1 MSALPPESGHGSAR
15 SRHLIYLNERVARPL
30 FVELNEKLAA
40 CKNIHGMLE
49 GPLAHGQRQR
59 SAANNLARRWA
70 EGIGL
75 AAAVGLAYFLA
86 AFLSYGLSLASE
98 GLAVFWPASGV
109 SSGFLIA
116 LGSRARWPVV
126 SGVIVAVV
134 ADHLIM
140 ADPLRVGIA
149 FALSDAAE
157 TLIIAGL
164 IERYFGAEFSLDR
177 LRHVLGMLAA
187 AVIGTCVSGIG
198 GVVASVLLQPPTVP
212 ILTIWQHW
220 VASNTIGFI
229 AVAPLLIGLAAA
241 LRQRPRSNELVE
253 GVVALTMLAGM
264 TGVIISLSQERWETV
279 VPIAWLS
286 PMLFWL
292 AARCRPVFAA
302 AAAFIVSVTVVCTT
316 VFGIGHFGDPS
327 LSIDDRI
334 LGAQASILVVAL
346 SAYVL
351 AALFAERRE
360 SEARLTSSNMMLE
373 RERSNKLMNLEA
385 MAGSISHEIKQPLTG
400 ITLNGSALL
409 RYLEDTPPKL
419 EKAHSAAEKVI
430 AGGHRISQILDDIR
444 NLFGKSERAPGPV
457 NLNDLALEALHALGG
472 ELKAHKIVTRTHLK
486 PELPPLMGHSGQLQ
500 QVIINLIQNAIDA
513 MDSVDSDR
521 RVLQVSTEHNGGD
534 AISITIEDTGPGIDP
549 KRSDD
554 LFDAF
559 FTTKPHGM
567 GLGLAICRM
576 IVERHDGKLS
586 VSSADPHGAIFR
598 IKFPQ
603 MKQPH

>member
-1 MSALPPESGHGSAR
+1 
-15 SRHLIYLNERVARPL
+15 
-30 FVELNEKLAA
+30 
-40 CKNIHGMLE
+40 MLE
-49 GPLAHGQRQR
+49 GPLTLGQRQR
-59 SAANNLARRWA
+59 TVAGDFNRRWA
-70 EGIGL
+70 ASIGL
-75 AAAVGLAYFLA
+75 AAAVGLTYFLTA
-86 AFLSYGLSLASE
+86 LLSYGLSLQSE

-109 SSGFLIA
+109 SSGILIA

-164 IERYFGAEFSLDR
+164 VERYFGAEFSLDR
-177 LRHVLGMLAA
+177 LRHVLGILAA

-198 GVVASVLLQPPTVP
+198 GVAASVLLRPPTVP
-212 ILTIWQHW
+212 ILTIWHHW

-229 AVAPLLIGLAAA
+229 AVAPLLIGLAGA
-241 LRQRPRSNELVE
+241 LHQQSRSGELVE
-253 GVVALTMLAGM
+253 GAAVLTTLAMM
-264 TGVIISLSQERWETV
+264 TGVIISLSPQRWETV

-292 AARCRPVFAA
+292 AARCRAVFAA
-302 AAAFIVSVTVVCTT
+302 AGAFIISVTIVCTT

-327 LSIDDRI
+327 LTIEDRI
-334 LGAQASILVVAL
+334 LGAQASILIVAL

-360 SEARLTSSNMMLE
+360 SEARLASSNMMLE

-385 MAGSISHEIKQPLTG
+385 MAASISHEVRQPLTG
-400 ITLNGSALL
+400 ITLSGSALL
-409 RYLEDTPPKL
+409 RYLGDAPPKL
-419 EKAHSAAEKVI
+419 EKARSAAEKVI

-444 NLFGKSERAPGPV
+444 NLFGTTESVSGPV
-457 NLNDLALEALHALGG
+457 NMNDLALEALRTLDG
-472 ELKAHKIVTRTHLK
+472 ELKNHNIVTRAHLK
-486 PELPPLMGHSGQLQ
+486 PELPPVVGHSGQLQ
-500 QVIINLIQNAIDA
+500 QVIVNLIQNAIDA
-513 MDSVDSDR
+513 MDSVESDR
-521 RVLQVSTEHNGGD
+521 RVLQLRTEHNGGD

-549 KRSDD
+549 KKSDD

-576 IVERHDGKLS
+576 ILERHDGELS
-586 VSSADPHGAIFR
+586 VTSANPHGAVFR
-598 IKFPQ
+598 IKLPQ
-603 MKQPH
+603 MRLPH

>member
-1 MSALPPESGHGSAR
+1 
-15 SRHLIYLNERVARPL
+15 
-30 FVELNEKLAA
+30 
-40 CKNIHGMLE
+40 MLE
-49 GPLAHGQRQR
+49 GPLAPGQRQR
-59 SAANNLARRWA
+59 TVANNLTRRFA
-70 EGIGL
+70 GSIGL
-75 AAAVGLAYFLA
+75 TVAVGLAYFLA
-86 AFLSYGLSLASE
+86 AWLSYNLSLTSE

-109 SSGFLIA
+109 SSGLLIA
-116 LGSRARWPVV
+116 LGPRARWPVV
-126 SGVIVAVV
+126 SGVMAAVV

-149 FALSDAAE
+149 FALSDVAE

-164 IERYFGAEFSLDR
+164 IEHYFGADFSLDR

-198 GVVASVLLQPPTVP
+198 GVVASVLLRPPTVP

-241 LRQRPRSNELVE
+241 FRQRPRSSELVE
-253 GVVALTMLAGM
+253 GAVALATLAGM
-264 TGVIISLSQERWETV
+264 TGVIISLSPEHWETV
-279 VPIAWLS
+279 VPVAWLS
-286 PMLFWL
+286 PMLLWL

-302 AAAFIVSVTVVCTT
+302 AGAFMVSITIVCTT
-316 VFGIGHFGDPS
+316 VFGIGHFGDPN

-360 SEARLTSSNMMLE
+360 SVARLASSNTMLE

-385 MAGSISHEIKQPLTG
+385 MAASISHEVKQPLTG
-400 ITLNGSALL
+400 ITLNASALL
-409 RYLEDTPPKL
+409 RYLGDTPPKL
-419 EKAHSAAEKVI
+419 EKARSAAEKVI
-430 AGGHRISQILDDIR
+430 AGGERIGQLLDDIR
-444 NLFGKSERAPGPV
+444 NLFGTTERAQGPV
-457 NLNDLALEALHALGG
+457 DVNGLALSALGALDG
-472 ELKAHKIVTRTHLK
+472 ELKKHNIVTRTHLK
-486 PELPPLMGHSGQLQ
+486 PELPSVIGHSGQLQ
-500 QVIINLIQNAIDA
+500 QVIVNLIQNAIDA
-513 MDSVDSDR
+513 MDTVNSDR
-521 RVLQVSTEHNGGD
+521 RVLQVTTEHDGGE
-534 AISITIEDTGPGIDP
+534 AISITVEDTGPGIDP
-549 KRSDD
+549 KKSDHI
-554 LFDAF
+554 FDTF

-586 VSSADPHGAIFR
+586 VSSADRHGAIFR
-598 IKFPQ
+598 IKLPQ
-603 MKQPH
+603 MKLPH

>member
-1 MSALPPESGHGSAR
+1 LF
-15 SRHLIYLNERVARPL
+15 V

-40 CKNIHGMLE
+40 CENIYSMLE
-49 GPLAHGQRQR
+49 GPLTHGQRQR
-59 SAANNLARRWA
+59 TVAGDLYRRWA
-70 EGIGL
+70 SSIGL
-75 AAAVGLAYFLA
+75 AAAVALIYFLA
-86 AFLSYGLSLASE
+86 AFLSYDLSLASE
-98 GLAVFWPASGV
+98 GLAVFWPASGI
-109 SSGFLIA
+109 SSGLLIA
-116 LGSRARWPVV
+116 LGPRARWSVV
-126 SGVIVAVV
+126 SGVIAAVV
-134 ADHLIM
+134 ANHLIM

-157 TLIIAGL
+157 TLVIAGL

-198 GVVASVLLQPPTVP
+198 GVAASVLLQPPTVS
-212 ILTIWQHW
+212 ILTIWHHW

-241 LRQRPRSNELVE
+241 LRQRPWSSELIE
-253 GVVALTMLAGM
+253 GLAALTALAGM
-264 TGVIISLSQERWETV
+264 TAVIISLSQERWETV

-286 PMLFWL
+286 PMLLWL
-292 AARCRPVFAA
+292 AARCRTVFAA
-302 AAAFIVSVTVVCTT
+302 AGAFIVSITIVCTT
-316 VFGIGHFGDPS
+316 VFGIGHFGDLS
-327 LSIDDRI
+327 LPIEDRI

-351 AALFAERRE
+351 AALFAERRQ

-385 MAGSISHEIKQPLTG
+385 MAASISHEVRQPLTG
-400 ITLNGSALL
+400 MTLNGTALL
-409 RYLEDTPPKL
+409 RYLGDTPPKL
-419 EKAHSAAEKVI
+419 EKARSAAEKVI

-444 NLFGKSERAPGPV
+444 NLFGATERKPGPV
-457 NLNDLALEALHALGG
+457 DMNDLALGALRASDG
-472 ELKAHKIVTRTHLK
+472 ELKNHNIVTRTHLK
-486 PELPPLMGHSGQLQ
+486 PELPPVTGHSGQLQ
-500 QVIINLIQNAIDA
+500 QVIVNLIQNAIDA

-521 RVLQVSTEHNGGD
+521 RVLQVSTKHDGGD

-549 KRSDD
+549 KKADD
-554 LFDAF
+554 MFGAF

-576 IVERHDGKLS
+576 IVERHDGELS

-598 IKFPQ
+598 IKLPQ
-603 MKQPH
+603 MKPPL

>member
-1 MSALPPESGHGSAR
+1 
-15 SRHLIYLNERVARPL
+15 
-30 FVELNEKLAA
+30 
-40 CKNIHGMLE
+40 MLE

-59 SAANNLARRWA
+59 TVVGDLTWRGAD
-70 EGIGL
+70 GIGL

-86 AFLSYGLSLASE
+86 AWVSYRLSLQSE

-109 SSGFLIA
+109 SSGLLIA
-116 LGSRARWPVV
+116 LGPRARWPVV
-126 SGVIVAVV
+126 SGVMAAVV
-134 ADHLIM
+134 ADHLSM
-140 ADPLRVGIA
+140 ADPIQVGLA

-164 IERYFGAEFSLDR
+164 IERYFGAEFSLHR

-198 GVVASVLLQPPTVP
+198 GVVASVLLRPPTVP
-212 ILTIWQHW
+212 IPTIWEHW

-241 LRQRPRSNELVE
+241 LRQRPQGSELVE
-253 GVVALTMLAGM
+253 GAAALTTLAVM

-286 PMLFWL
+286 PMLLWL
-292 AARCRPVFAA
+292 AARCRPIFAA
-302 AAAFIVSVTVVCTT
+302 AGAFIVSITIVCTT

-360 SEARLTSSNMMLE
+360 SEARLTSSNMMLA

-385 MAGSISHEIKQPLTG
+385 MAASISHEVKQPLTG
-400 ITLNGSALL
+400 MILNGSALL
-409 RYLEDTPPKL
+409 RYLGDTPPKL
-419 EKAHSAAEKVI
+419 EKARSAAEKVI
-430 AGGHRISQILDDIR
+430 AAGHRISQILDDIR
-444 NLFGKSERAPGPV
+444 TLFGRTERKPGQV
-457 NLNDLALEALHALGG
+457 NMNDLALGALRVLDG
-472 ELKAHKIVTRTHLK
+472 ELKNHHIVTRTHLK
-486 PELPPLMGHSGQLQ
+486 PELPPIMGHSGQLQ

-513 MDSVDSDR
+513 MDLVDSDG
-521 RVLQVSTEHNGGD
+521 RVLQVRTEDNGGD

-549 KRSDD
+549 KKSDD
-554 LFDAF
+554 MFGAF

-576 IVERHDGKLS
+576 IVERHDGGLS

-598 IKFPQ
+598 IKLPQ
-603 MKQPH
+603 M

>member
-1 MSALPPESGHGSAR
+1 
-15 SRHLIYLNERVARPL
+15 
-30 FVELNEKLAA
+30 
-40 CKNIHGMLE
+40 MLE

-59 SAANNLARRWA
+59 TAAGNLTRRWA
-70 EGIGL
+70 GSIGL
-75 AAAVGLAYFLA
+75 AVAVGLVYFLA
-86 AFLSYGLSLASE
+86 AWLSYGLSLQSE

-109 SSGFLIA
+109 SSGLLIA

-126 SGVIVAVV
+126 SGVIAAVV
-134 ADHLIM
+134 TDHLIM
-140 ADPLRVGIA
+140 ADPLRVGIV

-164 IERYFGAEFSLDR
+164 IERYFGAEFTLDR

-198 GVVASVLLQPPTVP
+198 GVIASVLLQPPTVP
-212 ILTIWQHW
+212 ILTIWHHW
-220 VASNTIGFI
+220 VTSNTIGFI

-241 LRQRPRSNELVE
+241 LRQRPRSGELVE
-253 GVVALTMLAGM
+253 GSAALTALAGM

-279 VPIAWLS
+279 LPIAWLF
-286 PMLFWL
+286 PMLLWL

-302 AAAFIVSVTVVCTT
+302 AGAFIVSITIVYTT
-316 VFGIGHFGDPS
+316 VFGIGHFGDPG
-327 LSIDDRI
+327 LLIYDRI

-360 SEARLTSSNMMLE
+360 SEARLASSNTLLE

-385 MAGSISHEIKQPLTG
+385 MAASISHEVKQPLTG
-400 ITLNGSALL
+400 ITLHAGALL
-409 RYLEDTPPKL
+409 RYLGDTPPKL
-419 EKAHSAAEKVI
+419 EKVRSAAQKVI
-430 AGGHRISQILDDIR
+430 AAGDRIGQILDDVR
-444 NLFGKSERAPGPV
+444 NLFGKTERTPGAV
-457 NLNDLALEALHALGG
+457 NMNDLALGALRALDR
-472 ELKAHKIVTRTHLK
+472 EFKNHNIVTRAHLK
-486 PELPPLMGHSGQLQ
+486 PELPAVMGHSGQLQ
-500 QVIINLIQNAIDA
+500 QVIVNLMQNAIDA

-521 RVLQVSTEHNGGD
+521 RVLQVRTEHDGGE
-534 AISITIEDTGPGIDP
+534 AICITVEDTGPGIDP
-549 KRSDD
+549 KRSGDI
-554 LFDAF
+554 FDAF

-586 VSSADPHGAIFR
+586 VSSADPHGAIFL
-598 IKFPQ
+598 IKLPQ
-603 MKQPH
+603 IKLPH

>member
-1 MSALPPESGHGSAR
+1 
-15 SRHLIYLNERVARPL
+15 
-30 FVELNEKLAA
+30 
-40 CKNIHGMLE
+40 MLE
-49 GPLAHGQRQR
+49 GPLTHSQRQQAVA
-59 SAANNLARRWA
+59 SNTRRWA
-70 EGIGL
+70 GSIGL
-75 AAAVGLAYFLA
+75 AAAVSLTYFLA
-86 AFLSYGLSLASE
+86 ALLSYDLALTSE
-98 GLAVFWPASGV
+98 GLAVFWPASGI
-109 SSGFLIA
+109 SSGLLIA
-116 LGSRARWPVV
+116 LGPRARWPVV

-140 ADPLRVGIA
+140 GDPIRVGIA

-187 AVIGTCVSGIG
+187 AVIGTCVSGVG
-198 GVVASVLLQPPTVP
+198 GVMASVLLQPPTVP
-212 ILTIWQHW
+212 ILTIWHHW
-220 VASNTIGFI
+220 VTSNTIGFI

-241 LRQRPRSNELVE
+241 SRQWPRSREFVE
-253 GVVALTMLAGM
+253 GLAVLAMLAGM
-264 TGVIISLSQERWETV
+264 TAVIISLSQERWETV

-286 PMLFWL
+286 PMLLWL

-302 AAAFIVSVTVVCTT
+302 AGAFIVSVTIVCTT
-316 VFGIGHFGDPS
+316 VFSIGHFGDPS

-351 AALFAERRE
+351 AALFAERRD

-400 ITLNGSALL
+400 ITLSGSALA

-419 EKAHSAAEKVI
+419 EKARSAAENMI
-430 AGGHRISQILDDIR
+430 AGGHRVGQILDDIR
-444 NLFGKSERAPGPV
+444 DLFGKSERAPGPV
-457 NLNDLALEALHALGG
+457 NMNDLALEALRALDGG
-472 ELKAHKIVTRTHLK
+472 LKNHNIVTRTHLK
-486 PELPPLMGHSGQLQ
+486 PELPPIMGHSGQLQ
-500 QVIINLIQNAIDA
+500 QVIVNLIQNAIDA
-513 MDSVDSDR
+513 MNSVDDDR
-521 RVLQVSTEHNGGD
+521 RVLQVRTQHSGGD
-534 AISITIEDTGPGIDP
+534 AISITVEDTGPGIDP
-549 KRSDD
+549 KKSDEM
-554 LFDAF
+554 FGAF

-586 VSSADPHGAIFR
+586 VTSANQHGAAFR
-598 IKFPQ
+598 ITLPQ
-603 MKQPH
+603 MKLPH

>member
-1 MSALPPESGHGSAR
+1 
-15 SRHLIYLNERVARPL
+15 
-30 FVELNEKLAA
+30 
-40 CKNIHGMLE
+40 MLE
-49 GPLAHGQRQR
+49 GPLVHGQRQR
-59 SAANNLARRWA
+59 SVAGDLTRRWA
-70 EGIGL
+70 GSIGL
-75 AAAVGLAYFLA
+75 AVAVGLAYFVA
-86 AFLSYGLSLASE
+86 AWLSYGLSLKSE

-140 ADPLRVGIA
+140 ADPVRVGIA

-164 IERYFGAEFSLDR
+164 IERYFGAEFSLGR
-177 LRHVLGMLAA
+177 LSHVFGMLAA

-220 VASNTIGFI
+220 VTSNTIGFI

-241 LRQRPRSNELVE
+241 HRQQPPSGELVE
-253 GVVALTMLAGM
+253 GAVALATLAGM

-286 PMLFWL
+286 PMLLWL

-302 AAAFIVSVTVVCTT
+302 AGAFIVSITIVCTT

-327 LSIDDRI
+327 LLIEDHI

-360 SEARLTSSNMMLE
+360 NEARLASSNTMLE
-373 RERSNKLMNLEA
+373 RERNNKLMNLEA
-385 MAGSISHEIKQPLTG
+385 MAASISHEVKQPLTG
-400 ITLNGSALL
+400 ITLNSSALL
-409 RYLEDTPPKL
+409 RYLGDTPPKL
-419 EKAHSAAEKVI
+419 EKARSAAEKVI
-430 AGGHRISQILDDIR
+430 AAGHRVSEILDDIR
-444 NLFGKSERAPGPV
+444 NLFGTTERTQGPV
-457 NLNDLALEALHALGG
+457 DVNDMARSALRALDG
-472 ELKAHKIVTRTHLK
+472 ELKNHNIVTRTHLK
-486 PELPPLMGHSGQLQ
+486 PELPPVMGHSGQLQ
-500 QVIINLIQNAIDA
+500 QVIVNLMQNAIEA
-513 MDSVDSDR
+513 MDLVESDR
-521 RVLQVSTEHNGGD
+521 RVLQVRTEHDGGET
-534 AISITIEDTGPGIDP
+534 ISITVEDTGPGIDP
-549 KRSDD
+549 KKSNDI
-554 LFDAF
+554 FGAF
-559 FTTKPHGM
+559 ITTKPHGM

-586 VSSADPHGAIFR
+586 VSSADPRGAIFR
-598 IKFPQ
+598 IKLPQ
-603 MKQPH
+603 VKLPH

>member
-1 MSALPPESGHGSAR
+1 
-15 SRHLIYLNERVARPL
+15 
-30 FVELNEKLAA
+30 
-40 CKNIHGMLE
+40 MLE
-49 GPLAHGQRQR
+49 GPLKHGQRQR
-59 SAANNLARRWA
+59 TVAGDFYRRA
-70 EGIGL
+70 GSIGL

-86 AFLSYGLSLASE
+86 ALLSYGLALQPE

-109 SSGFLIA
+109 SSGLLIA
-116 LGSRARWPVV
+116 LGPRARWSVV

-164 IERYFGAEFSLDR
+164 IERYFGEDFSLDR

-198 GVVASVLLQPPTVP
+198 GVVASVLLRPPTVP
-212 ILTIWQHW
+212 ILTIWEHW

-229 AVAPLLIGLAAA
+229 AVAPLLIGLSAA
-241 LRQRPRSNELVE
+241 LRQQPRSSELVE
-253 GVVALTMLAGM
+253 GVAALTTLAGM
-264 TGVIISLSQERWETV
+264 TAVIISLSQERWETV
-279 VPIAWLS
+279 VPVAWLF
-286 PMLFWL
+286 PMLLWL
-292 AARCRPVFAA
+292 AARCRTVFAA
-302 AAAFIVSVTVVCTT
+302 AGAFIVSITIVCTT
-316 VFGIGHFGDPS
+316 VFHIGHFGDSS
-327 LSIDDRI
+327 LPIEERI

-360 SEARLTSSNMMLE
+360 SEARLTSANMMLE

-385 MAGSISHEIKQPLTG
+385 MAASISHEVRQPLTG
-400 ITLNGSALL
+400 ITLSGTALL
-409 RYLEDTPPKL
+409 RYLGDTPPKL
-419 EKAHSAAEKVI
+419 EKARSAAEKAI
-430 AGGHRISQILDDIR
+430 AAGHRISQILDDIR
-444 NLFGKSERAPGPV
+444 NLFGTTERASGPV
-457 NLNDLALEALHALGG
+457 NMNDLALEALRALDG
-472 ELKAHKIVTRTHLK
+472 ELKNHNIVTHTHLK
-486 PELPPLMGHSGQLQ
+486 PELPPIMGHNGQLQ
-500 QVIINLIQNAIDA
+500 QVIVNLIQNAIDA

-521 RVLQVSTEHNGGD
+521 RVLQLRTEHNGGD
-534 AISITIEDTGPGIDP
+534 AISITVEDTGPGIDP
-549 KRSDD
+549 KKSDD
-554 LFDAF
+554 MFGAF

-586 VSSADPHGAIFR
+586 VISANPHGAIFR
-598 IKFPQ
+598 IKLPQ
-603 MKQPH
+603 MKLPH

>member
-1 MSALPPESGHGSAR
+1 
-15 SRHLIYLNERVARPL
+15 
-30 FVELNEKLAA
+30 
-40 CKNIHGMLE
+40 MLE
-49 GPLAHGQRQR
+49 DPLAPGQGQRTV
-59 SAANNLARRWA
+59 AGDLTRRWA
-70 EGIGL
+70 GSIGL

-86 AFLSYGLSLASE
+86 AWLAYGLSLQSE

-109 SSGFLIA
+109 SSGLLIA
-116 LGSRARWPVV
+116 LGPRAQWPVV

-164 IERYFGAEFSLDR
+164 IERYCGKEFGLDR

-198 GVVASVLLQPPTVP
+198 GVIASVLLRPPTVP
-212 ILTIWQHW
+212 ILTIWEHW

-229 AVAPLLIGLAAA
+229 AVAPLLIGLAGA
-241 LRQRPRSNELVE
+241 LRQQPQSRELVE
-253 GVVALTMLAGM
+253 GAAALTTLAVM
-264 TGVIISLSQERWETV
+264 TGVIISLSQERWETM

-286 PMLFWL
+286 PMLLWL
-292 AARCRPVFAA
+292 AARCRPIFAA
-302 AAAFIVSVTVVCTT
+302 AGAFIVSITIVCTT

-327 LSIDDRI
+327 LTIDDRI

-360 SEARLTSSNMMLE
+360 SEARLASSNMMLE

-385 MAGSISHEIKQPLTG
+385 MAASISHEVRQPLTG
-400 ITLNGSALL
+400 ITTSSSALL
-409 RYLEDTPPKL
+409 RFLGDAPPKL
-419 EKAHSAAEKVI
+419 EKARSAAERVI
-430 AGGHRISQILDDIR
+430 AAAHRANQILDNIR
-444 NLFGKSERAPGPV
+444 NLFGTAKRAEDSIDV
-457 NLNDLALEALHALGG
+457 NDLTLRALRVLDS
-472 ELKAHKIVTRTHLK
+472 ELKNHNIGRRLEMK
-486 PELPPLMGHSGQLQ
+486 PELPPITGHSGQLQ
-500 QVIINLIQNAIDA
+500 EVVVNMIQNAIDA
-513 MDSVDSDR
+513 MDAVDDGS
-521 RVLQVSTEHNGGD
+521 RVLTVRTERNGND
-534 AISITIEDTGPGIDP
+534 AISIEIEDSGPGIDP
-549 KRSDD
+549 KKSSDD

-586 VSSADPHGAIFR
+586 VSSAEPHGAIFR
-598 IKFPQ
+598 IELPRIKL
-603 MKQPH
+603 PH

>member
-1 MSALPPESGHGSAR
+1 
-15 SRHLIYLNERVARPL
+15 
-30 FVELNEKLAA
+30 
-40 CKNIHGMLE
+40 MLE
-49 GPLAHGQRQR
+49 GRLAHSQRELTVGG
-59 SAANNLARRWA
+59 NLSRRWA
-70 EGIGL
+70 GSIGL
-75 AAAVGLAYFLA
+75 AVAIGLGYFLA
-86 AFLSYGLSLASE
+86 AWLSYNLSLTSE

-149 FALSDAAE
+149 FALSDVAD

-164 IERYFGAEFSLDR
+164 IERYFGTGFGLDR

-198 GVVASVLLQPPTVP
+198 GVIASVLLRPPTVP

-241 LRQRPRSNELVE
+241 LRQRPKSSELVE
-253 GVVALTMLAGM
+253 GVTALTTLAVM

-286 PMLFWL
+286 PMLLWL
-292 AARCRPVFAA
+292 AARCRPIFAA
-302 AAAFIVSVTVVCTT
+302 AGAFIVSITIVCMT
-316 VFGIGHFGDPS
+316 VFGIDHFGDPS
-327 LSIDDRI
+327 LTIDDRI

-360 SEARLTSSNMMLE
+360 SEARLASSNTMLE

-385 MAGSISHEIKQPLTG
+385 MAASISHEVKQPLTG
-400 ITLNGSALL
+400 MTLNGSALL
-409 RYLEDTPPKL
+409 RYLGDTPPKL
-419 EKAHSAAEKVI
+419 DKARLAAEKVI
-430 AGGHRISQILDDIR
+430 TAGHRVSEILDDIR
-444 NLFGKSERAPGPV
+444 NLFGTTERAQGPL
-457 NLNDLALEALHALGG
+457 NMNDLVLGALRALDG
-472 ELKAHKIVTRTHLK
+472 ELKNHNIVTRTHLK
-486 PELPPLMGHSGQLQ
+486 PELPSVMGHSGQLQ
-500 QVIINLIQNAIDA
+500 QVIVNLIQNAIDA
-513 MDSVDSDR
+513 MDSVDSAR
-521 RVLQVSTEHNGGD
+521 RVLQVRTAHDGDD
-534 AISITIEDTGPGIDP
+534 AISISIVDTGPGIDP
-549 KRSDD
+549 KKSDH

-576 IVERHDGKLS
+576 IVERHDGELS
-586 VSSADPHGAIFR
+586 VSAANPHGAIFR
-598 IKFPQ
+598 IKLPQ
-603 MKQPH
+603 IKLPN